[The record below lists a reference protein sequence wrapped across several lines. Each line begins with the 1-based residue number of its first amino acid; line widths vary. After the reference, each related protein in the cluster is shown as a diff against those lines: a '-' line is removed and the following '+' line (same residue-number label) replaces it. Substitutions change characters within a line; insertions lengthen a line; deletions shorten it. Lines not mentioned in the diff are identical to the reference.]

1 MSKRKRK
8 RMAKRQMSR
17 SRKGN
22 GKRGK
27 GCGSIFA
34 VVLRPRKSR
43 RVRGA
48 GKSAH
53 PSSRTRVE
61 NSRSRPP
68 PRTNPWGTYLY
79 KPALVLPLERRGRP
93 WGATIDLSEVL
104 GSSMSAANRASG
116 PPCSI
121 EQVRDQVGG
130 LDPAFPRTARS
141 PGRGDRWR
149 PPSAHARL
157 THRQPSRARWPHEE
171 RPGERRGHAK
181 PTPNIFGVGL
191 CCPHGSRGAPHPP
204 PAGAFCSQSA
214 GGRAP
219 RKERKRNGRCSKR
232 PSETSGGGPAWR
244 EPGSAGT
251 GEVSLSGIS

>member
-1 MSKRKRK
+1 MEEEEAEEEEEEEEQEKEEEEEEEEDDGEEEEEDEDGEEEEEEDKRKRMSKRKRK

-61 NSRSRPP
+61 NSRPRPP

-130 LDPAFPRTARS
+130 LDPAF
-141 PGRGDRWR
+141 
-149 PPSAHARL
+149 L
-157 THRQPSRARWPHEE
+157 
-171 RPGERRGHAK
+171 
-181 PTPNIFGVGL
+181 
-191 CCPHGSRGAPHPP
+191 
-204 PAGAFCSQSA
+204 
-214 GGRAP
+214 
-219 RKERKRNGRCSKR
+219 
-232 PSETSGGGPAWR
+232 
-244 EPGSAGT
+244 
-251 GEVSLSGIS
+251 